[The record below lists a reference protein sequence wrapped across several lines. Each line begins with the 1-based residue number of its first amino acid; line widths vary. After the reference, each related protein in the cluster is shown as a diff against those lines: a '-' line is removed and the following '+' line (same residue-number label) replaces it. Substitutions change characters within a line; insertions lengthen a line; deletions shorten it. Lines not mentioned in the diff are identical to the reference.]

1 LGIATGA
8 VAGFIALVV
17 GLEECR
23 ADPVEVEEQIAKGN
37 ELRRQGH
44 DQQALPF
51 FQKAYQLLQ
60 TPRTEAQLGLC
71 EEASGYPVEAEKHL
85 SEALES
91 PEHPFIAKNRSILE
105 QDLAFVRTQIGDVIV
120 EGGPSGAT
128 VFVNGAAT
136 GTLPL
141 AAPIR
146 VAAGK
151 TGIEVRAPGYV
162 TAKQPVHVSAG
173 QQQRLTITL
182 EKVAAAPAGVGAG
195 STTPGTGI
203 TGAITPGSGGDNP
216 PARSGRRI
224 AAWTTAGAAVVGL
237 GLGIGFQVAAS
248 GKLSDFNNGCYMV
261 PGGDKAVAAPSSS
274 LSDGA
279 CTSMLSDWNSEKRWA
294 ITGYVA
300 GGALAVT
307 SAILFWSS
315 REQAAGGGRH
325 ASLTCAPGFAAL
337 LCGGRF

>member
-1 LGIATGA
+1 MGA

-17 GLEECR
+17 GLQECR
-23 ADPVEVEEQIAKGN
+23 ADPAEVEEEITKGN

-44 DQQALPF
+44 DQQALAH

-71 EEASGYPVEAEKHL
+71 EQASGYPVEAEKHL

-91 PEHPFIAKNRSILE
+91 PEHPFIAKNRSLLE
-105 QDLAFVRTQIGDVIV
+105 QDLALARTQIGDVIV
-120 EGGPSGAT
+120 EGGPPGAT
-128 VFVNGAAT
+128 VFVNGAAA

-151 TGIEVRAPGYV
+151 AGIEVRAAGYI
-162 TAKQPVHVSAG
+162 TSTQPVHVFAG
-173 QQQRLTITL
+173 QQQRLAINL
-182 EKVAAAPAGVGAG
+182 KKVADASAGAG
-195 STTPGTGI
+195 AGPTTPGTI
-203 TGAITPGSGGDNP
+203 EPITPGSGGDNP
-216 PARSGRRI
+216 PQRSGRRI

-237 GLGIGFQVAAS
+237 GIGIGFQVAAS
-248 GKLSDFNNGCYMV
+248 GKLSDFNNSCYMV
-261 PGGDKAVAAPSSS
+261 PGSDKAVAASSSS
-274 LSDGA
+274 LTDSA

-294 ITGYVA
+294 IAGYVA

-315 REQAAGGGRH
+315 REPTSGSGTH
-325 ASLTCAPGFAAL
+325 ASLTCTPGLAAL
-337 LCGGRF
+337 FCGGRF